1 MNSGLPSQITEDDD
15 EGDDDDDDTEVSLK
29 AINRNK
35 PQSVSNISQKNSGE
49 ELEVIRHNKE
59 H

>member
-15 EGDDDDDDTEVSLK
+15 EGDDDDDDDTEVSLK

-49 ELEVIRHNKE
+49 ELEIIRHKE